1 MTVPAEVQ
9 EHWREAR
16 AGART
21 DGLVPALTLLSR
33 ALSPGAPPRGPRG
46 HAVVPRELLDGYGD
60 LPAEEAPGPL
70 PGLAVLHPAPA
81 PRTPAGPDPDPGLD
95 PDPGSDRADPGPR
108 PWDTGLAWLRLG
120 HSERLREA
128 CVAYLDARRVEGTS
142 LLLQQLVK
150 GALADALIEQ
160 LEIAGVL
167 DDLAEADG
175 ECDPCSPAHPLDTR
189 ALARLQAQ
197 ITEVDRALLRLL
209 GAHGFTAE
217 GPGREAYASELL
229 ADVYCGRPGPV
240 AHHHDAPVDHL
251 ADAPVAPFLAAL
263 PAQRTDARPAQ
274 HLDAPGGVR

>member
-1 MTVPAEVQ
+1 MTVPAEVR

-60 LPAEEAPGPL
+60 LPDEEALGPL
-70 PGLAVLHPAPA
+70 PDLAVLHPAPRTPA
-81 PRTPAGPDPDPGLD
+81 APIPTPRTPADSDPP
-95 PDPGSDRADPGPR
+95 PRTPADPGPR

-128 CVAYLDARRVEGTS
+128 CVAYLAARRVEGTS

-167 DDLAEADG
+167 DGLAEADE
-175 ECDPCSPAHPLDTR
+175 ECDPCTPAHPLDAR
-189 ALARLQAQ
+189 SLARLQAQ

-217 GPGREAYASELL
+217 GPGRDAYASELL

-240 AHHHDAPVDHL
+240 AHHHDTPVAHL
-251 ADAPVAPFLAAL
+251 ADVPVPHLHDAS
-263 PAQRTDARPAQ
+263 PAQR
-274 HLDAPGGVR
+274 LDAPGGVG